1 MRKSESKLPEEL
13 EGAKETFLDAIYGE
27 QSQLINS
34 EIADQPEFTANI
46 EKRLK
51 DVGNHC
57 HGNVTRAL
65 QKDASISE
73 STKRLADSLA
83 AKLMAI

>member
-1 MRKSESKLPEEL
+1 VKKAASTLPEEL
-13 EGAKETFLDAIYGE
+13 EGAKEIFLDAIYGE

-34 EIADQPEFTANI
+34 EIANQPEFTANI

-73 STKRLADSLA
+73 SAKRLADTLA
-83 AKLMAI
+83 ARLMAI

>member
-1 MRKSESKLPEEL
+1 VRKSESKLPEEL
-13 EGAKETFLDAIYGE
+13 
-27 QSQLINS
+27 
-34 EIADQPEFTANI
+34 EFTANI